1 MQRREFKN
9 AMVEM
14 GEHTVAKIQEHVQL
28 LTRLDSE
35 QDGELLK
42 FGGVAMDLNHPR
54 TVLYAILNRLIID
67 FKPTNDT
74 YKDVMNRVLE
84 ILKIEEKNDK
94 DKPQ

>member
-1 MQRREFKN
+1 MQKREFKN
-9 AMVEM
+9 AMEEM
-14 GEHTVAKIQEHVQL
+14 CEHTVAKIQEHVQL

-42 FGGVAMDLNHPR
+42 FGGVEMDLNHPR

>member
-1 MQRREFKN
+1 MQRRNFKD
-9 AMVEM
+9 AMNEM
-14 GEHTVAKIQEHVQL
+14 CEHTVAKIQEHVQL

-42 FGGVAMDLNHPR
+42 FGSVEMDLNHPR

>member
-9 AMVEM
+9 AMTEM
-14 GEHTVAKIQEHVQL
+14 SEHAVAKIQEHVQL
-28 LTRLDSE
+28 LTRLDLE

-67 FKPTNDT
+67 FKPANDT
-74 YKDVMNRVLE
+74 YNGVMNKVLKT
-84 ILKIEEKNDK
+84 LKVEEYGKSK
-94 DKPQ
+94 

>member
-9 AMVEM
+9 AMTEM
-14 GEHTVAKIQEHVQL
+14 SEHAVAKIQEHVQL

-35 QDGELLK
+35 QNGELLK

>member
-35 QDGELLK
+35 QNGELLK

-67 FKPTNDT
+67 FKPANDT
-74 YKDVMNRVLE
+74 YNGVMNKVLKT
-84 ILKIEEKNDK
+84 LKVEEYGKSK
-94 DKPQ
+94 